1 MLFFIRLNICFAT
14 HSLTMSNKNDKN
26 KNKKI
31 AAEKRLKSEV
41 FTVAQAFGGSDK
53 SERKQCR
60 NAATE

>member
-1 MLFFIRLNICFAT
+1 
-14 HSLTMSNKNDKN
+14 MSNKNDKN
-26 KNKKI
+26 KNEKI